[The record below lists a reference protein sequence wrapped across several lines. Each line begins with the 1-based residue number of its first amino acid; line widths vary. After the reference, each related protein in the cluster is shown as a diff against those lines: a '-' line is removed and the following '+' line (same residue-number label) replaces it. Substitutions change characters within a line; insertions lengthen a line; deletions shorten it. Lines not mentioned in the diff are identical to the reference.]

1 MFSIVAVVLLLL
13 AFATLVGTFVWIT
26 RLLAERAQEKKCKA
40 CPGAKREQEQGPPK
54 IEEEGAGRPEMIRGR
69 GYGAN
74 YGLLLGA
81 LACGLYWMSPL
92 VLALAF
98 VGGFYSGSSLVNGVR
113 YFRILIWRAVVG
125 SLLNF
130 GGIVLQFGVA
140 VGSIPSL
147 V

>member
-1 MFSIVAVVLLLL
+1 MFSIVAVALLLL
-13 AFATLVGTFVWIT
+13 AFATLVATFVWIT
-26 RLLAERAQEKKCKA
+26 RLLAERAQEKKRKA
-40 CPGAKREQEQGPPK
+40 RPCAKRAQEQGPPEL
-54 IEEEGAGRPEMIRGR
+54 EEERAEQPETIRGR

-98 VGGFYSGSSLVNGVR
+98 VGGFYSGQSLVNGVR
-113 YFRILIWRAVVG
+113 HFRIVVWRAVVG

-130 GGIVLQFGVA
+130 GGVVLQFGVA

>member
-1 MFSIVAVVLLLL
+1 MVAVVLLLL

-26 RLLAERAQEKKCKA
+26 RLLSARAREKKNKA
-40 CPGAKREQEQGPPK
+40 SRRAKRVQEQGLPGP
-54 IEEEGAGRPEMIRGR
+54 EPEGADQPKQVRGR

-98 VGGFYSGSSLVNGVR
+98 VGGFYSGRALVNGVR
-113 YFRILIWRAVVG
+113 HFRIVIWRSVIG
-125 SLLNF
+125 SLLNI
-130 GGIVLQFGVA
+130 GGIVLQFGLA
-140 VGSIPSL
+140 VGSIPPL

>member
-1 MFSIVAVVLLLL
+1 MVAVVLLLL

-26 RLLAERAQEKKCKA
+26 RLLSARAREKKNKA
-40 CPGAKREQEQGPPK
+40 SRRAKRVQEQGLPAS
-54 IEEEGAGRPEMIRGR
+54 EAEGADQPEMVRGR

-98 VGGFYSGSSLVNGVR
+98 VGGFYSGRALVNGVR
-113 YFRILIWRAVVG
+113 HFRIVIWRAVIG
-125 SLLNF
+125 SLLNI
-130 GGIVLQFGVA
+130 GGIVLQFGLA
-140 VGSIPSL
+140 VGAIPSL